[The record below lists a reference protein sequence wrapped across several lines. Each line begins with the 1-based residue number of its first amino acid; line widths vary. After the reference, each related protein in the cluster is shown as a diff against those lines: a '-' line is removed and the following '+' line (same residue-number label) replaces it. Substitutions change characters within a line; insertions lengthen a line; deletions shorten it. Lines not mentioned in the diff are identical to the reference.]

1 MANGL
6 GMSGGDGGEGGDGGG
21 EERSVVMTGGRGA
34 CVASGNVSKRDCC
47 RLPGII
53 RELWKDLQY
62 SFPFFI
68 NFFFNMA
75 VPLVG
80 MERMR

>member
-6 GMSGGDGGEGGDGGG
+6 GMSGGDGAEGK
-21 EERSVVMTGGRGA
+21 ERSAVMIGGRGA
-34 CVASGNVSKRDCC
+34 CVGSGNVSKRDCC
-47 RLPGII
+47 RLPGVI

-62 SFPFFI
+62 LFPFFF
-68 NFFFNMA
+68 NFFFNKV